1 LQELRAQAHI
11 SSNIAQIR
19 VMSPSM
25 TVKSSEPGHELR
37 SDVLKASAL
46 RRLRRKQTG
55 KGVMTF
61 PAAPSLCHYY
71 QQKLLTAFD
80 VLGRPATKEE
90 GAALGEMLGKL
101 MAQAWKQSPYSRIV
115 ATYETESNPNA
126 GIAYRFE
133 TVVVSVGEEYDKW
146 VDNRPRPFFGAH
158 ANAKVLH
165 VARSLGAPIKKVT
178 ILDVGAAEGRNT
190 LPLAREGFAVDAVE
204 LSPEFAKLLHEN
216 LAKESLSGRVFTGD
230 VLDPQLKIP
239 KAYYDLVVIAGV
251 IVAHFRTPAH
261 VRELMERVCEVLRPG
276 GLALFSIFLTLD
288 GFEFDDNIRELAELF
303 WTVMFTPAELAEVM
317 SGLPLQLVDDVPY
330 VAYER
335 EHAPETWPP
344 TDYFEAYCA
353 AQDLFDLPAGR
364 APLEMRWLTY
374 RKR

>member
-1 LQELRAQAHI
+1 
-11 SSNIAQIR
+11 
-19 VMSPSM
+19 M
-25 TVKSSEPGHELR
+25 TAKSSEPGHELR
-37 SDVLKASAL
+37 SEILKASAQ

-55 KGVMTF
+55 SGVLTF
-61 PAAPSLCHYY
+61 PAAPSLAPYY

-80 VLGRPATKEE
+80 ILGRPATSEE
-90 GAALGEMLGKL
+90 GAELGKMLTRL
-101 MAQAWKQSPYSRIV
+101 MVAAWKKSPHSRVI
-115 ATYETESNPNA
+115 ARYETDEKPN
-126 GIAYRFE
+126 GGVNYRFE

-146 VDNRPRPFFGAH
+146 VDTRPRPFFGAH

-178 ILDVGAAEGRNT
+178 VLDVGAAEGRNT
-190 LPLAREGFAVDAVE
+190 IPLAREGFATDAVE
-204 LSPEFAKLLHEN
+204 LSEEFAKLLEEN
-216 LAKESLSGRVFTGD
+216 LAKENLAGRVFTGD
-230 VLDPQLKIP
+230 VLDPDLRIP

-261 VRELMERVCEVLRPG
+261 LRELMKRVCEVLRPG
-276 GLALFSIFLTLD
+276 GLLLFSIFLTLD
-288 GFEFDDNIRELAELF
+288 GFEPDDNIRELAELF

-317 SGLPLQLVDDVPY
+317 KGLPLELVDDVPY

-335 EHAPETWPP
+335 EHAPESWPP

-364 APLEMRWLTY
+364 PPLEMRWLTY